1 MECGNKVWLLG
12 KKRDF
17 RACRYG
23 MRKAKSHL
31 ELYPAREVKGNK
43 SLFKYVNSQRKT
55 RENVSCP
62 LYEEGALVMKD
73 TQKVV
78 LLNSFFALVFIAK
91 IIPWKSQTLSVRERV

>member
-1 MECGNKVWLLG
+1 
-12 KKRDF
+12 
-17 RACRYG
+17 

-43 SLFKYVNSQRKT
+43 SLFKYVSSKRKT

-91 IIPWKSQTLSVRERV
+91 IIP